1 MARILALS
9 NLYPPHGYGGYELSC
24 RDVVVRWRAR
34 GHRVTVLTSDVRRA
48 GVADG
53 DEPDVR
59 RTLRLTWADHRFV
72 PPTSWRVPA
81 HERHNHRAL
90 ADALDDV
97 RPDVVSVWN
106 MGAVSTGLLAALAD
120 RGVPV
125 VLVVCNEWLDFA
137 PRTDPW
143 MRWFL
148 GRPRLGALAERVTGV
163 PARLPDLGQWTT
175 CFVSAAVRAHAE
187 RRTPWSFDDS
197 EVVHSGIDTD
207 DFPVAASYEPRP
219 WRWRLLYAGRVD
231 RDKGIET
238 AVRAAAALAPA
249 GARLDVV
256 GAGDPDEAARLVALG
271 GPVTFHDQVDRD
283 ALRVRYLDA
292 DVVVFPSVWDE
303 PFGLV
308 PVEAMACGTP
318 VVATGTGGSGEFMVD
333 GENCVRFPP
342 GDVDGLVAA
351 VRRLADDESLR
362 RRVVEGGLATASR
375 LSVDRL
381 AGLLEARHV
390 RG

>member
-1 MARILALS
+1 MARIVALS

-34 GHRVTVLTSDVRRA
+34 GHHVTVLTSDIRRP
-48 GVADG
+48 GVEDG
-53 DEPDVR
+53 DEPDVCR
-59 RTLRLTWADHRFV
+59 ELRLTWADHRFE
-72 PPTSWRVPA
+72 PPPPWRVPA

-90 ADALDDV
+90 AAVLDDV
-97 RPDVVSVWN
+97 GPDVVSVWN

-120 RGVPV
+120 RDLPV

-137 PRTDPW
+137 PRVDPW

-148 GRPRLGALAERVTGV
+148 GRPRLGALAERVTGI
-163 PARLPDLGQWTT
+163 PARLPDLGAWTA
-175 CFVSAAVRAHAE
+175 CFVSEAVRAHAE
-187 RRTPWSFDDS
+187 RRTPWSFDRSD
-197 EVVHSGIDTD
+197 VVHSGIDPAA
-207 DFPVAASYEPRP
+207 FPIAASYEPRP
-219 WRWRLLYAGRVD
+219 WRWRLVYAGRVD

-238 AVRAAAALAPA
+238 AVRAAAALPP
-249 GARLDVV
+249 GTHLDVL
-256 GAGDPDEAARLVALG
+256 GEGDPDEAARLAALG
-271 GPVTFHDQVDRD
+271 GPVQFRGQVDRGEL
-283 ALRVRYLDA
+283 AGAYRDA

-308 PVEAMACGTP
+308 PVEAMACATP
-318 VVATGTGGSGEFMVD
+318 VVATGTGGSAEFLVD
-333 GENCVRFPP
+333 GENCLLFPP

-351 VRRLADDESLR
+351 VRRLADDASLR

-381 AGLLEARHV
+381 ADVLETWHLPE
-390 RG
+390 